1 MDYQINFGSRV
12 FAVPA
17 AVADHFLKLASETQ
31 LKVLLYLLRHADE
44 PCTLSGI
51 AAYFRISEEQAEE
64 AVQFWLQ
71 ADILSDGHGASAP
84 QSFAFADPVP
94 EKPASE
100 EQIPPAAPAASVQR
114 SSKDIKLDPSEI
126 AHALEQSGELHDLFT
141 CAEQI
146 FGRFLNHMEQRSL
159 LWMHSYLGVRSDV
172 LLTLLGYC
180 VSIEKVS
187 MSYAESIAIRW
198 MDADIVTLEQAE
210 AEIRRLT
217 EERTFTSK
225 IQRMF
230 EMTRRPTTN
239 QKSYIDL
246 WQKAGYS
253 MELIR
258 CAYEITVESI
268 NKVNF
273 KYINTILENWA
284 AEGITTEEAA
294 RSARKS
300 PPDNNSAGAS
310 PAEMDEYLSV
320 VNRFRKE

>member
-1 MDYQINFGSRV
+1 MDYQINFGNRV

-17 AVADHFLKLASETQ
+17 AAADHFLKLASELQ

-44 PCTLSGI
+44 PCTI
-51 AAYFRISEEQAEE
+51 ADTAAFFRISEEQAEE
-64 AVQFWLQ
+64 AVDFWLQ
-71 ADILSDGHGASAP
+71 ADILSDGQAPSRGVGFDFAPPAPKTPDSAP
-84 QSFAFADPVP
+84 PAP
-94 EKPASE
+94 E
-100 EQIPPAAPAASVQR
+100 IPNAVVQR
-114 SSKDIKLDPSEI
+114 CSKDIKLDPSEI

-159 LWMHSYLGVRSDV
+159 LWMHSYLGMRSDV

-198 MDADIVTLEQAE
+198 MDAEILTLEQVE

-217 EERTFTSK
+217 EERSYTAQ

-230 EMTRRPTTN
+230 EMKRRPTTQ

-246 WQKAGYS
+246 WQKASYP

-258 CAYEITVESI
+258 CAYEITIESI
-268 NKVNF
+268 DKLNF
-273 KYINTILENWA
+273 KYINSILENWA
-284 AEGITTEEAA
+284 SQGITTAEAA
-294 RSARKS
+294 RAARKS
-300 PPDNNSAGAS
+300 TAGSPPPQSAD
-310 PAEMDEYLSV
+310 MDEYLSV